1 MVTVERKSWRPGE
14 FAKRHNLS
22 PAFIY
27 GEISAG
33 RLRARKARAATLI
46 TEEDEQAWLDAMP
59 VIEPSKIAD
68 AKSNESETTT

>member
-27 GEISAG
+27 GEINAG

-46 TEEDEQAWLDAMP
+46 TDEDEAAWLKNMP
-59 VIEPSKIAD
+59 FIEPAIHVG
-68 AKSNESETTT
+68 AKSDEPEAA